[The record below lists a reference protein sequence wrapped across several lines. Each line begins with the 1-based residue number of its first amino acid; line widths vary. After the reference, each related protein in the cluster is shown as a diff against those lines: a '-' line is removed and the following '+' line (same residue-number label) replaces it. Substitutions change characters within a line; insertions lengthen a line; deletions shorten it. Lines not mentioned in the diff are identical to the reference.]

1 MKQRRPMKIKLH
13 LLCIPFVFI
22 MIFSGQI
29 AYYAIILSSL
39 LWHEAGHL
47 LAAMICG
54 VKMKSCVITPYG
66 GEIEFENPAVVPAT
80 SLLWIA
86 LGGPIA
92 TILGIGLAFFM
103 PELLAAKLIDV
114 QLVLLA
120 INVLPIIPLDGGR
133 IFLASL
139 FLVFPSVRVFEYYY
153 WLSLTIATILLMIT
167 SYYLPQSIFLAI
179 LCLFIW
185 LQALKEWN
193 YRKYRL
199 AFEKYVMNRLT

>member
-1 MKQRRPMKIKLH
+1 MKIKLH
-13 LLCIPFVFI
+13 LLCIPLVFL
-22 MIFSGQI
+22 MIFTGQI

-47 LAAMICG
+47 LTAMLCG
-54 VKMKSCVITPYG
+54 VKVKSCVITPYG

-103 PELLAAKLIDV
+103 PELLATKLINV

-133 IFLASL
+133 IFLACL
-139 FLVFPSVRVFEYYY
+139 FLFYPSVRALEYYY
-153 WLSLTIATILLMIT
+153 WLSLIIAFILFLIT
-167 SYYLPQSIFLAI
+167 LCYLPQSIFLAI

-185 LQALKEWN
+185 LQVLKEWN

>member
-1 MKQRRPMKIKLH
+1 MKIKLH
-13 LLCIPFVFI
+13 LLCIPLVFL
-22 MIFSGQI
+22 MIFTGQI

-47 LAAMICG
+47 LPAMLCG
-54 VKMKSCVITPYG
+54 VKVKSCVITPYG

-103 PELLAAKLIDV
+103 PELLATKFINV

-133 IFLASL
+133 IFLACL
-139 FLVFPSVRVFEYYY
+139 FLFTPSVRAFEYYY
-153 WLSLTIATILLMIT
+153 WFSLIIAFILFMVTLC
-167 SYYLPQSIFLAI
+167 YLPQSIFLAI

>member
-1 MKQRRPMKIKLH
+1 MKIKLH
-13 LLCIPFVFI
+13 LLCIPLVFL
-22 MIFSGQI
+22 MIFTGQI
-29 AYYAIILSSL
+29 AYYAIILTSL
-39 LWHEAGHL
+39 LWHEVGHL
-47 LAAMICG
+47 LMAMLCG
-54 VKMKSCVITPYG
+54 VKVKSCVITPYG

-103 PELLAAKLIDV
+103 PELLAIKLINV

-133 IFLASL
+133 ICLACL
-139 FLVFPSVRVFEYYY
+139 FLFNPSVRAFEYYY
-153 WLSLTIATILLMIT
+153 WFSLIIASILFMIT
-167 SYYLPQSIFLAI
+167 VCYLPQSIFLAI

-185 LQALKEWN
+185 LQVLKEWN

>member
-1 MKQRRPMKIKLH
+1 MKIKLH
-13 LLCIPFVFI
+13 LLCIPLVFL
-22 MIFSGQI
+22 MIFTGQI

-47 LAAMICG
+47 LIAMLCG
-54 VKMKSCVITPYG
+54 VKVKSCVITPYG

-103 PELLAAKLIDV
+103 PELLAIKLIHV

-120 INVLPIIPLDGGR
+120 INMLPIIPLDGGR
-133 IFLASL
+133 VFLACL
-139 FLVFPSVRVFEYYY
+139 FLFYPRVRAFEYYY
-153 WLSLTIATILLMIT
+153 WLSLIIAFTLFMIT
-167 SYYLPQSIFLAI
+167 LWYLPQSIFIAI

-185 LQALKEWN
+185 LQVLKEWN

>member
-1 MKQRRPMKIKLH
+1 MKIKLH
-13 LLCIPFVFI
+13 LLCIPLVFL
-22 MIFSGQI
+22 MIFTGQI

-39 LWHEAGHL
+39 LWHEAGHML
-47 LAAMICG
+47 MAMLCG
-54 VKMKSCVITPYG
+54 VNVKSCIITPYG

-92 TILGIGLAFFM
+92 TLLGIGLAFFM
-103 PELLAAKLIDV
+103 PELLATKLINV
-114 QLVLLA
+114 QLVLLV

-133 IFLASL
+133 IFLACL
-139 FLVFPSVRVFEYYY
+139 FLLYPNVRAFEYYY
-153 WLSLTIATILLMIT
+153 WFSLIIAFILFVIT
-167 SYYLPQSIFLAI
+167 LCYLPQSIFIAI

>member
-1 MKQRRPMKIKLH
+1 MKVKLH
-13 LLCIPFVFI
+13 LLCIPLILF

-29 AYYAIILSSL
+29 AYYAIILTSL

-47 LAAMICG
+47 LVAMLCG
-54 VKMKSCVITPYG
+54 VKIKSCVISPYG
-66 GEIEFENPAVVPAT
+66 GEIEFENPAAVQT
-80 SLLWIA
+80 SSLLWIA

-103 PELLAAKLIDV
+103 PELIATRLINV

-120 INVLPIIPLDGGR
+120 INLLPIIPLDGGR
-133 IFLASL
+133 IVLACL
-139 FLVFPSVRVFEYYY
+139 FLFYPSVRLVEYYY
-153 WLSLTIATILLMIT
+153 SLSLIFASILFIIT
-167 SYYLPQSIFLAI
+167 LINLPQSIFLAV

-185 LQALKEWN
+185 LQVLKEWK
-193 YRKYRL
+193 YRKYRV

>member
-1 MKQRRPMKIKLH
+1 MKIKLH
-13 LLCIPFVFI
+13 LLCIPLVFL
-22 MIFSGQI
+22 MIFTGQI
-29 AYYAIILSSL
+29 AYYVIILSSL

-47 LAAMICG
+47 LMAMLCG
-54 VKMKSCVITPYG
+54 VSVKSCVITPYG
-66 GEIEFENPAVVPAT
+66 GEIEFENPAAVPAT

-103 PELLAAKLIDV
+103 PELLATKLINV

-120 INVLPIIPLDGGR
+120 INVIPIIPLDGGR
-133 IFLASL
+133 IFLACL
-139 FLVFPSVRVFEYYY
+139 FLFNPSVRAFEYYY
-153 WLSLTIATILLMIT
+153 WLSLIIAFILFMIT
-167 SYYLPQSIFLAI
+167 LCYLPQSIFIAI

-185 LQALKEWN
+185 LQVLKEWN

-199 AFEKYVMNRLT
+199 AFEKYVMKRLT

>member
-1 MKQRRPMKIKLH
+1 
-13 LLCIPFVFI
+13 
-22 MIFSGQI
+22 MIFTGQI

-47 LAAMICG
+47 LIAMLCG
-54 VKMKSCVITPYG
+54 VKVKSCVITPYG

-92 TILGIGLAFFM
+92 TIIGIGLAFFM
-103 PELLAAKLIDV
+103 PELLATRLINV

-120 INVLPIIPLDGGR
+120 INVIPIIPLDGGR
-133 IFLASL
+133 IFLACL
-139 FLVFPSVRVFEYYY
+139 FLFYPRVHAFEYYY
-153 WLSLTIATILLMIT
+153 WLSLIIAFILFMIT
-167 SYYLPQSIFLAI
+167 VCYLPQSIFLAI

-185 LQALKEWN
+185 LQVLKEWN

>member
-1 MKQRRPMKIKLH
+1 MKIKLH
-13 LLCIPFVFI
+13 ILCIPLVFI

-47 LAAMICG
+47 LAAKICG
-54 VKMKSCVITPYG
+54 VKIKSCVITPYG
-66 GEIEFENPAVVPAT
+66 GEIEFDNPAVVQAT

-92 TILGIGLAFFM
+92 TVLGIGLAFFM
-103 PELLAAKLIDV
+103 PELLATKLIEV

-120 INVLPIIPLDGGR
+120 INVCPILPLDGGR
-133 IFLASL
+133 ILIACL
-139 FLVFPSVRVFEYYY
+139 FLFCPTVRAFEYYY
-153 WLSLTIATILLMIT
+153 SFCLAIVTILFILTM
-167 SYYLPQSIFLAI
+167 SYLPQSIFLAV

-185 LQALKEWN
+185 LQVIKEWN
-193 YRKYRL
+193 YRKYRF
-199 AFEKYVMNRLT
+199 AFEKYVLNRLT

>member
-1 MKQRRPMKIKLH
+1 MKIKLH

-39 LWHEAGHL
+39 LWHEVGHL

-54 VKMKSCVITPYG
+54 VKVKSCVITPYG
-66 GEIEFENPAVVPAT
+66 GEIEFENPAVVPAS

-103 PELLAAKLIDV
+103 PELLAPKLINV
-114 QLVLLA
+114 QLVLFA

-153 WLSLTIATILLMIT
+153 WLSFAIATILLMIT
-167 SYYLPQSIFLAI
+167 LYYLPQSIFLAI

>member
-1 MKQRRPMKIKLH
+1 MKIKLH
-13 LLCIPFVFI
+13 LLCIPLVFL
-22 MIFSGQI
+22 MIFTGQI

-47 LAAMICG
+47 LMAMLCG
-54 VKMKSCVITPYG
+54 VKVKSCVITPYG

-80 SLLWIA
+80 ALLWIA

-103 PELLAAKLIDV
+103 PELLATKLINV

-133 IFLASL
+133 IFLACFFL
-139 FLVFPSVRVFEYYY
+139 FYPSVRALEYYY
-153 WLSLTIATILLMIT
+153 WLSLIIAFILFLIT
-167 SYYLPQSIFLAI
+167 LCYLPQSIFLAI

-185 LQALKEWN
+185 LQVLKEWN

>member
-1 MKQRRPMKIKLH
+1 
-13 LLCIPFVFI
+13 

-47 LAAMICG
+47 LAAKICG
-54 VKMKSCVITPYG
+54 VKIKSCVITPYG
-66 GEIEFENPAVVPAT
+66 GEIEFDNPAVVQTT

-92 TILGIGLAFFM
+92 TVLGIGLAFFM
-103 PELLAAKLIDV
+103 PELLAPKLIEV

-120 INVLPIIPLDGGR
+120 INIFPIIPLDGGR
-133 IFLASL
+133 ILIACL
-139 FLVFPSVRVFEYYY
+139 FLFYPTVRAFEYYY
-153 WLSLTIATILLMIT
+153 SFCLTIVTILFLWTI
-167 SYYLPQSIFLAI
+167 SYLPQSIFLAV

-185 LQALKEWN
+185 LQVIKEWN

>member
-1 MKQRRPMKIKLH
+1 
-13 LLCIPFVFI
+13 
-22 MIFSGQI
+22 MIFTGQI

-47 LAAMICG
+47 LIAMLCG
-54 VKMKSCVITPYG
+54 VKVKSCVITPYG

-103 PELLAAKLIDV
+103 PELLAIKLIHV

-120 INVLPIIPLDGGR
+120 INMLPIIPLDGGR
-133 IFLASL
+133 VFLACL
-139 FLVFPSVRVFEYYY
+139 FLFYPRVRAFEYYY
-153 WLSLTIATILLMIT
+153 WLSLIIAFTLFMIT
-167 SYYLPQSIFLAI
+167 LWYLPQSIFIAI

-185 LQALKEWN
+185 LQVLKEWN

>member
-1 MKQRRPMKIKLH
+1 MHI
-13 LLCIPFVFI
+13 LCIPLVFV
-22 MIFSGQI
+22 MILSGQI

-39 LWHEAGHL
+39 LWHEVGHL
-47 LAAMICG
+47 LAAKICG
-54 VKMKSCVITPYG
+54 VKVKSCVITPYG
-66 GEIEFENPAVVPAT
+66 GEIEFDNPAVVQAT

-92 TILGIGLAFFM
+92 TLLGIGLAFFM
-103 PELLAAKLIDV
+103 PELLATKLIEV

-120 INVLPIIPLDGGR
+120 INVIPILPLDGGR
-133 IFLASL
+133 IMIACL
-139 FLVFPSVRVFEYYY
+139 FLFYPTVRAFEHYYSFC
-153 WLSLTIATILLMIT
+153 LAIVTLLFIMT
-167 SYYLPQSIFLAI
+167 LGYLPQSIFLAV

-185 LQALKEWN
+185 LQVIKEWN